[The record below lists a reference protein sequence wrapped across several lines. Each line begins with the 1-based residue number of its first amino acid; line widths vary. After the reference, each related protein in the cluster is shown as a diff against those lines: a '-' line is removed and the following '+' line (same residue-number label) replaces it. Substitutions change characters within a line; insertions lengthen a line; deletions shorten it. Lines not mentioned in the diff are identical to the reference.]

1 MRKPTSF
8 FVWTVSILVFLSL
21 TFTACGSSTLPASAG
36 PAALPAHSPVNQVYA
51 LAWSPDGA
59 RLALGTRHG
68 DIQVW
73 NTRSQTLLLTI
84 AQPFGEVYALAWS
97 PDGMHLASGGQD
109 QSAHVWN
116 PTTGQQVG
124 TYRSHYSRGEVLA
137 LAWSPDGQ
145 RLASGNN
152 FGIGQ
157 VWKTTTH
164 TLVAA
169 FSNFSGE
176 DEVTALAWSPDGKRL
191 ASASTDHTVHLWNLL
206 AGSPAFSYRGHHDA

>member
-1 MRKPTSF
+1 MPF
-8 FVWTVSILVFLSL
+8 
-21 TFTACGSSTLPASAG
+21 A
-36 PAALPAHSPVNQVYA
+36 NQPKD
-51 LAWSPDGA
+51 L
-59 RLALGTRHG
+59 
-68 DIQVW
+68 QF
-73 NTRSQTLLLTI
+73 TI

-145 RLASGNN
+145 LLASGNN

-157 VWKTTTH
+157 VWETTTH

-176 DEVTALAWSPDGKRL
+176 DEVTALAWS
-191 ASASTDHTVHLWNLL
+191 
-206 AGSPAFSYRGHHDA
+206 

>member
-8 FVWTVSILVFLSL
+8 FVWTLSILVFLSL

-36 PAALPAHSPVNQVYA
+36 PAALPAHSPVNQ
-51 LAWSPDGA
+51 
-59 RLALGTRHG
+59 
-68 DIQVW
+68 
-73 NTRSQTLLLTI
+73 
-84 AQPFGEVYALAWS
+84 VYALAWS

-145 RLASGNN
+145 RLASGN
-152 FGIGQ
+152 
-157 VWKTTTH
+157 
-164 TLVAA
+164 
-169 FSNFSGE
+169 
-176 DEVTALAWSPDGKRL
+176 
-191 ASASTDHTVHLWNLL
+191 
-206 AGSPAFSYRGHHDA
+206 